1 MYFGEDKSL
10 IVATSMIQLPVDPYG
25 AMSQKKNVRIGCW
38 MVLTHPHMRP
48 PIPRTPQ
55 LKLLALEKLPGE
67 LLLHSP
73 VDSPEMEGLLED
85 TVKKNESNSADPTF
99 PSLPTKKKDG
109 EISLIWP
116 SKICAKK
123 NLGKVQGFPGRF
135 PSTSAHPEPSLCGRT
150 RRRPSSSA
158 AASARGSPAGRS
170 RGARTR
176 RAEARGWRRARW
188 RQGSWLES

>member
-25 AMSQKKNVRIGCW
+25 AMSQKKKCKNRLLNGFDPSPYE
-38 MVLTHPHMRP
+38 TSNS
-48 PIPRTPQ
+48 RTPQ

-109 EISLIWP
+109 EISLI
-116 SKICAKK
+116 
-123 NLGKVQGFPGRF
+123 
-135 PSTSAHPEPSLCGRT
+135 
-150 RRRPSSSA
+150 
-158 AASARGSPAGRS
+158 
-170 RGARTR
+170 
-176 RAEARGWRRARW
+176 
-188 RQGSWLES
+188 